1 MRAVVIV
8 FAIAALAS
16 AVAHLAILTS
26 VVRRASTVVDASV
39 PRPKVVAEIAWALI
53 PALILAL
60 VLTAT
65 WSRVRERAAP
75 QPGAVMKVAR

>member
-1 MRAVVIV
+1 MRAVVLV

-16 AVAHLAILTS
+16 AVAHVAILVS
-26 VVRRASTVVDASV
+26 VVRRASTVVDPGV
-39 PRPKVVAEIAWALI
+39 PRPKAMTEIAWALI

-65 WSRVRERAAP
+65 WSRVREQAAP
-75 QPGAVMKVAR
+75 PPAPVMKVAR